1 MNQSGYQNLL
11 CNSMINSDSMVVSI
25 INLPNLDANS
35 VAYIDSNN
43 DLSDIFLTD
52 GQLVIGDTGDAPV
65 AASLTG
71 TTNQVNIT
79 NGPGSIT
86 LSLPQDIATTSSPTF
101 NNITSTSLNGTLV
114 SNYIITPSTND
125 LDMNTHDISNV
136 TNLNSLAVANII
148 TNTGSGTAGN
158 IPSFVSSKVIQD
170 SGISAASISGGPF
183 LPLAGGI
190 MNGDIG
196 MGAHEK

>member
-1 MNQSGYQNLL
+1 
-11 CNSMINSDSMVVSI
+11 
-25 INLPNLDANS
+25 
-35 VAYIDSNN
+35 
-43 DLSDIFLTD
+43 
-52 GQLVIGDTGDAPV
+52 GDTGDAPV

-114 SNYIITPSTND
+114 SNYIITPSTID

-136 TNLNSLAVANII
+136 TNLDSLAVANII

-158 IPSFVSSKVIQD
+158 IPSFVSSKVILMLNYT
-170 SGISAASISGGPF
+170 I
-183 LPLAGGI
+183 
-190 MNGDIG
+190 
-196 MGAHEK
+196 

>member
-1 MNQSGYQNLL
+1 MNQSGYQDLL

-114 SNYIITPSTND
+114 SNYIITPSSID
-125 LDMNTHDISNV
+125 LDTNTHDISNV
-136 TNLNSLAVANII
+136 TNLNSLAVTRSQILDLEQQEI
-148 TNTGSGTAGN
+148 
-158 IPSFVSSKVIQD
+158 
-170 SGISAASISGGPF
+170 F
-183 LPLAGGI
+183 LYLSRVKLFKIVVFLRLQLAV
-190 MNGDIG
+190 
-196 MGAHEK
+196 ALFYR